1 MLGAATSC
9 RIPTVVKG
17 FYNAGVPFVA
27 GARIVKLRRITVVVA
42 SCFTA
47 ISPALAEHTLHTPEV
62 SVWEKMPQPLPS
74 LTGSGLA
81 ADAIARMRTHT
92 SDTASML
99 EALPGISL
107 YRAGGVSSLP
117 AIRGLGDD
125 RLRIKVDGMDLISA
139 CANHMNPPLS
149 YIDPAHVASIRAIA
163 GVTPVS
169 QGGDSIGGTIIVES
183 APPEFS
189 EHPGELLMK
198 GLASTFYRS
207 NNHARGINLSALI
220 ANEQVS
226 LRYTGSMVEANNYKA
241 GGNFKPAG
249 QAAAGRGWL
258 SGREVGST
266 AFKAENHAMALG
278 LRHENHLVE
287 LKLGVQ
293 NIPYQ
298 NFPNQRMDMTDND
311 SEQVN
316 LRYTGLY
323 DWGTLQAIVYH
334 ENTRHSMNFGDDKQF
349 WYMDAP
355 GMPMETRG
363 KNTGF
368 KVQGDIVVSERDLVR
383 VGTELQRYRLDDY
396 WPASGSGMMMGP
408 GTFQNINNG
417 ERDRLAV
424 FGEWEA
430 RWNQSWLSQFGVR
443 HEHVRT
449 NAGRVQGYNTMGGMM
464 GYGDPNNPLT
474 IPGAFNAADRSET
487 DHNIDLTALA
497 RYTPNAQQ
505 VYEAGYAMKTR
516 SPNLYERYTWST
528 NNTMVMNMNN
538 WYGDGNGYVGNLN
551 LDPEVAHTLSIAAN
565 WHDAA
570 QEKWALK
577 ATPYFTYIN
586 DYIDAVACNEVGK
599 TCPVRPD
606 GFVNLSL
613 DNQRARI
620 YGIDVSGQLS
630 LLSAS
635 EFGSLGLRGLVSY
648 TRGKNLTSGE
658 DLYRIMPLN
667 MRLAL
672 DHRLGAWQNTL
683 ELKLVDSKDRVQDVR
698 QELKTAGYGL
708 LNVYSSYQW
717 KQVRFDVGIE
727 NLLDKY
733 YDDPMGGAYLGQ
745 GATMGTGVLYG
756 TAVPGMGRSI
766 NTSLTVTF

>member
-1 MLGAATSC
+1 M
-9 RIPTVVKG
+9 
-17 FYNAGVPFVA
+17 
-27 GARIVKLRRITVVVA
+27 KLRRIAVVVA
-42 SCFTA
+42 SCFTT

-139 CANHMNPPLS
+139 CANHMNPALS
-149 YIDPAHVASIRAIA
+149 YIDPANVGSIRAIA

-183 APPEFS
+183 AAPEFS
-189 EHPGELLMK
+189 EHSGELLMK

-207 NNHARGINLSALI
+207 NNHARGINLSALL

-226 LRYTGSMVEANNYKA
+226 FRYTGSRVEANNYKA
-241 GGNFKPAG
+241 GGNFKAAG
-249 QAAAGRGWL
+249 QAAFGRGWL

-287 LKLGVQ
+287 LKLGLQ
-293 NIPYQ
+293 KIPFQ
-298 NFPNQRMDMTDND
+298 NFPNQRMDMTGND
-311 SEQVN
+311 SQQIN
-316 LRYTGLY
+316 LRYTGLF
-323 DWGTLQAIVYH
+323 DWGTLMAMAYQ
-334 ENTRHSMNFGDDKQF
+334 ERTRHKMNFGEDKLF
-349 WYMDAP
+349 WYGAAQNVP
-355 GMPMETRG
+355 GMPMETYG
-363 KNTGF
+363 KNSGF
-368 KVQGDIVVSERDLVR
+368 RLQGDVLISETHLIRL
-383 VGTELQRYRLDDY
+383 GTEFQRYRLDD
-396 WPASGSGMMMGP
+396 WWDPSPPSPMMSP
-408 GTFQNINNG
+408 NTFFNIKNG
-417 ERDRLAV
+417 ERDRYAV
-424 FGEWEA
+424 FGELETTWSS
-430 RWNQSWLSQFGVR
+430 RWSSLIGIR
-443 HEHVRT
+443 HETVKMD
-449 NAGRVQGYNTMGGMM
+449 AGEVQGYGPM
-464 GYGDPNNPLT
+464 YAPAAL
-474 IPGAFNAADRSET
+474 AFNAAGRSKT
-487 DHNIDLTALA
+487 DQNLDVSLLA
-497 RYTPNAQQ
+497 RFVPDVWQM
-505 VYEAGYAMKTR
+505 YEAGYAMKSR
-516 SPNLYERYTWST
+516 SPNLYERFTWS
-528 NNTMVMNMNN
+528 NSNTMVMNMNN

-551 LDPEVAHTLSIAAN
+551 LDPEVAHTLSVAAN